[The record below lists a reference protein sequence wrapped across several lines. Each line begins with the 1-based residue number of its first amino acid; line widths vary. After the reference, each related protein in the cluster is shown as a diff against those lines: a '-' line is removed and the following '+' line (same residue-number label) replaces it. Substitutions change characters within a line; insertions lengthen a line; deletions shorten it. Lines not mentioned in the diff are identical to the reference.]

1 MQLLV
6 LGPGCTKCKKLAE
19 VTDQAARELGIEY
32 RLEKVTDLNQIL
44 ALRVMMTPALVVDG
58 TVKTTGRVPS
68 VEELKQILGAAR
80 PQTSAA

>member
-19 VTDQAARELGIEY
+19 AADQAARELGIEY
-32 RLEKVTDLNQIL
+32 QLEKVSDLNQIL

-58 TVKTTGRVPS
+58 TVKVTGRVPS
-68 VEELKQILGAAR
+68 IEELKQILGASR
-80 PQTSAA
+80 PQPSVA